1 MPDKYRVCEDQTTKI
16 FMSEEANYFFN
27 KKTGYMSTWGKTP
40 DEDAVKFPAP
50 TLLDMEV
57 TTICK
62 GVDGKP
68 CPFCFPEGTMID
80 MYDGTRKP
88 IEEIKAGDEVRTYNT
103 ESVFHFGWKGIVKET
118 SVREYEGDL
127 ISITLE
133 NDKVI
138 RCTPNHRFLTK
149 RGWIEAQNLLE
160 TDVLTGGVD
169 RLFHKTGKDHFK
181 GKVYNFACDPFQNYL
196 VEDCVVHNCYKSN
209 SPNGKYMSFETF
221 RDIFDKMPK
230 SITQIAFGADAQATS
245 NPDLFRMM
253 SYARSNGVIPNIT
266 VAQITDETAEKLVK
280 VCGAVAVSYYP
291 KANPDACLDSV
302 YKLTSRGMKQ
312 VNIHMMISEDTLED
326 TFSLLDKCGTD
337 KRLEGLNAVVFLSL
351 KKKGRGTDYTV
362 LSQDHFDEVVQYAMS
377 KNIRIG
383 FDSCSSYKSLKFFSK
398 DEDALGR
405 VKSSVISCESTLES
419 CYIAVDGKFF
429 PCSFMEGEGDWKE
442 GLDVLTC
449 KDFVTDVWNNP
460 KTEEFRKSLL
470 SNITYIEGT
479 PCRMCP
485 FFEV

>member
-68 CPFCFPEGTMID
+68 CPFC
-80 MYDGTRKP
+80 Y
-88 IEEIKAGDEVRTYNT
+88 KAN
-103 ESVFHFGWKGIVKET
+103 
-118 SVREYEGDL
+118 
-127 ISITLE
+127 
-133 NDKVI
+133 
-138 RCTPNHRFLTK
+138 TPN
-149 RGWIEAQNLLE
+149 GEN
-160 TDVLTGGVD
+160 
-169 RLFHKTGKDHFK
+169 
-181 GKVYNFACDPFQNYL
+181 
-196 VEDCVVHNCYKSN
+196 
-209 SPNGKYMSFETF
+209 MSFKTF

-405 VKSSVISCESTLES
+405 VKSSVISCESVLES
-419 CYIAVDGKFF
+419 CYINVDGKFF

-449 KDFVTDVWNNP
+449 KDFVADIWNNP

-470 SNITYIEGT
+470 SNITDIEGT